1 MNNNIKNKLSL
12 ILGKNITIIVDVGRN
27 KYEKYKGKILSLY
40 DNIWLFESN
49 NILMSFSYSD
59 IISNFVIINP

>member
-27 KYEKYKGKILSLY
+27 KYDKYKGKILSLY